1 MNKKLMSVIAAGA
14 LAVCGSPI
22 SANALYTERMTGGD
36 YSDFIKI
43 EYKSDDKVNYYIY
56 NGTETRFIDPENPY
70 YRRAVREEKL
80 SDRIYFN
87 IAAEEGAESA
97 VTVGDNATSGQ
108 INLLFK
114 DFETE
119 NGDAVQV
126 HGSIFSG
133 TYKYYAEPS
142 NGNKKGDVL
151 RLTAN
156 DVRRIRDIL
165 VNEAGAAD
173 IIFADDVNS
182 PSNGSIDLCEF
193 TLSYEYYVGKTKEDR
208 AAKLTEIKQ
217 QVEEFATEKGFD
229 VTVSGESIIFV
240 RPNKNISLA
249 EMAEITGAIDD
260 NFDDIALYESWQCDA
275 SESFGGIDL
284 MNAVDGDSN
293 CDEEMDMA
301 DVVFIMQSLAN
312 PNKYQITK
320 QGRFNADL
328 DGNGLT
334 VGDAQAIQETLLG
347 LR

>member
-1 MNKKLMSVIAAGA
+1 MNKKFMSVISAAA
-14 LAVCGSPI
+14 VTVCGSPF
-22 SANALYTERMTGGD
+22 SANAIYTEMMSRREHTD
-36 YSDFIKI
+36 YIKVD
-43 EYKSDDKVNYYIY
+43 YLSDDKVDYYIY
-56 NGTETRFIDPENPY
+56 NGTGSKFIDPDNPY
-70 YRRAVREEKL
+70 FRSAIREEKL

-87 IAAEEGAESA
+87 IGVVEPET
-97 VTVGDNATSGQ
+97 VMVGDIETTGQ

-119 NGDAVQV
+119 NGDAIQI
-126 HGSIFSG
+126 HRSIFSG
-133 TYKYYAEPS
+133 IYEYYAVPC

-156 DVRRIRDIL
+156 DARRIRDIL
-165 VNEAGAAD
+165 ANEADAFD
-173 IIFADDVNS
+173 IIFSDDVNS
-182 PSNGSIDLCEF
+182 PSNGNIDLCEF
-193 TLSYEYYVGKTKEDR
+193 TFSYDYYAHKTKEER
-208 AAKLTEIKQ
+208 EEIFTEIKQ
-217 QVEEFATEKGFD
+217 QVEDFVAEKGFD
-229 VTVSGESIIFV
+229 VTVSGESFIFV
-240 RPNKNISLA
+240 RPNKDISVA
-249 EMAEITGAIDD
+249 EMAEITGQIDTH
-260 NFDDIALYESWQCDA
+260 FDEIVVYEMWQCDA

-320 QGRFNADL
+320 QGSFNADL

-334 VGDAQAIQETLLG
+334 VGDAQTIQEILLG